1 MTLPAMAGLALFVVT
16 PFVLAIWLSLHFVN
30 MQSIL
35 PPRWVGLQQYVML
48 FTNPAIRGQ
57 FYQAL
62 LNNALFTIVV
72 VPLQTGLALALA
84 VALNQRIRGTAV
96 LRTMFFMPVVF
107 PMALVAVVWKLIYSP
122 DQLGMLNSLLHL
134 VSFGHIGSIDW
145 LGNRHTALAAIIV
158 MSIWQGA
165 GLQMVILLAGLQEIN
180 PALYEAAQIDGA
192 NRWQQ
197 FRNVTLP
204 GLRNTLIFVATVT
217 VILAFQL
224 FDQIYILTQG
234 GPQNSTSTVMFQ
246 AVTSA
251 FTDGNIGQGA
261 AITVIFFIIVLA
273 ITLIQ
278 RALLREE
285 REVQ

>member
-62 LNNALFTIVV
+62 LNNAVFTIVV

-122 DQLGMLNSLLHL
+122 DQLGMLNSALHL
-134 VSFGHIGSIDW
+134 VSFGHIGPIDW

-234 GPQNSTSTVMFQ
+234 GPQNSTTTVMFQ